1 MKCGREDLLL
11 YAVTDCSWLGQKSLP
26 QAVKEALCGGVT
38 FVQLRDKRQDEA
50 ALTAL
55 ALELKELCFQYKVPF
70 VINDYVKLALQ
81 VDADGVHVGQKD
93 MDAFRVREF
102 IGPDKILGVSVRT
115 VEQAQ
120 RAEAAGANY
129 LGVGALFSTGTK
141 TDATE
146 ISLETVEAICKTV
159 SIPVLGIGGIAA
171 ERIPQL
177 KGIGL
182 AGVAAVSAIFAQEN
196 IERETRKLLLC
207 CKEVF

>member
-26 QAVKEALCGGVT
+26 QAVREALCGGAT
-38 FVQLRDKRQDEA
+38 FVQLRDKRQNEA

-55 ALELKELCFQYKVPF
+55 ALEMKELCIQYKVPF

-93 MDAFRVREF
+93 MDASRVREL

-141 TDATE
+141 ADASE

-159 SIPVLGIGGIAA
+159 SIPVLGIGGITA

-196 IERETRKLLLC
+196 IEQETRKLLLC